1 MIENK
6 DDQSTLEGNDIVS
19 DLYEMLASID
29 NQMHYGDTS
38 ENRTD
43 YFKIGF
49 ENLFNVDI
57 DKVDEIENLI
67 SERQNAGAL
76 ISIYNEI
83 KTGMRSMFDKYL
95 GIKFNYDDINNSVDM
110 QGLYSVYKVVCTDI
124 MDCMAKVFAYMNK
137 SNPHVYNLNRPDV
150 WDDFLGNV
158 EDFNLDSI
166 PKILSVMD
174 PGNMDYEYVFGE
186 VPEIDSDVN
195 VYLNKVSIDFDVF
208 VKHFKME
215 LRLGA
220 GVINTGIL
228 LKKVNF
234 YSDYIT
240 KNHII

>member
-19 DLYEMLASID
+19 DLYEMLASIE
-29 NQMHYGDTS
+29 NQIHYGDTA

-43 YFKIGF
+43 SFKIGF
-49 ENLFNVDI
+49 ENLFAVDI
-57 DKVDEIENLI
+57 DKVDDIENMI
-67 SERQNAGAL
+67 SERNNAGQL
-76 ISIYNEI
+76 VSIYNEI
-83 KTGMRSMFDKYL
+83 RNGVKSIYDKYL

-110 QGLYSVYKVVCTDI
+110 QGLYSVYKVMYLDI
-124 MDCMAKVFAYMNK
+124 FDCMAKVFAYMNK
-137 SNPHVYNLNRPDV
+137 SNPDVYDLNRPDV

-186 VPEIDSDVN
+186 VPEINSDVM

-220 GVINTGIL
+220 GVINTSIL
-228 LKKVNF
+228 LKKVIF
-234 YSDYIT
+234 YSEYID